1 MDQNFN
7 LGPGFW
13 SYGQKGPK
21 WLEIRKLPKFLES
34 FLFFALRPIGR
45 HGVSSQT
52 AAGTQDQG
60 HKLSNVVLKVA
71 WQQRSFDHCS
81 PQFLLPIGEVMIFF
95 LASIGGPQFFLV
107 MIPLNAN
114 KELWVSLYSKFS
126 VLRVVFKQKQK
137 KHLRVTS
144 QRGFIQ
150 TGTIVCK

>member
-1 MDQNFN
+1 MDKNLN

-60 HKLSNVVLKVA
+60 HKLFNVVLNVA
-71 WQQRSFDHCS
+71 SSRKCVKTAKNGNDLGDLDFD
-81 PQFLLPIGEVMIFF
+81 LVTLR
-95 LASIGGPQFFLV
+95 SIGDHDLV
-107 MIPLNAN
+107 HTYL
-114 KELWVSLYSKFS
+114 
-126 VLRVVFKQKQK
+126 
-137 KHLRVTS
+137 
-144 QRGFIQ
+144 
-150 TGTIVCK
+150 